1 MTFNIPST
9 TVKSKYLKYLSER
22 EVALIRTNPESVVKN
37 KLFFSELILGDDYD
51 YSSISRELDSSTVRL
66 KL

>member
-37 KLFFSELILGDDYD
+37 KLSFSELIFG
-51 YSSISRELDSSTVRL
+51 
-66 KL
+66 